1 MTRTSILT
9 FSAFAALSSS
19 CLISTGAPAFGHGF
33 GGHAFAPQ
41 PMAPHLVAPPHQVV
55 PSFSA
60 KRQSFTATH
69 FSKGQNHQANAGNSS
84 HPQTSVH
91 HTTKDSGTPSASPAS
106 GCGVVCR
113 QTGPIKSIDPV
124 DPTLKNP
131 NGGKG
136 PSGGG
141 SSTAT
146 ATGGTATATGGSS
159 IVNIEGG
166 GSGGSA
172 GDVIGQFASVIS
184 GIAQAQAA
192 PAQQVASPAQQV
204 AAPVVTH
211 APLQRFV
218 AETVGFK
225 AIALGWN
232 NNGAWVVRTSPTLA
246 SAGADAVQTCNSQFG
261 ACTLSEAQVAPTSF
275 GCLVVV
281 ESDDASRV
289 FAAAGNSS
297 ETALTATAAQITN
310 AGLHGQIVY
319 TGCNS

>member
-1 MTRTSILT
+1 
-9 FSAFAALSSS
+9 
-19 CLISTGAPAFGHGF
+19 
-33 GGHAFAPQ
+33 
-41 PMAPHLVAPPHQVV
+41 MAPHPVAPLHQVA

-60 KRQSFTATH
+60 KRQSFTANH
-69 FSKGQNHQANAGNSS
+69 FSKGQNYQANAGNSS
-84 HPQTSVH
+84 HPH
-91 HTTKDSGTPSASPAS
+91 HTTKDSGPHAGTPSASPAS

-113 QTGPIKSIDPV
+113 QTGPIKSVDNPIDPS
-124 DPTLKNP
+124 LKNP

-141 SSTAT
+141 SSAT

-166 GSGGSA
+166 GSGGGA
-172 GDVIGQFASVIS
+172 GDVVGQFASVIS

-204 AAPVVTH
+204 AAPVITH

-246 SAGADAVQTCNSQFG
+246 SAGADAVQTCTSQFG

-297 ETALTATAAQITN
+297 ETALTAAAAQITN
-310 AGLHGQIVY
+310 AGLHGQIAY